1 MKIKY
6 KLVSTLQELFYELM
20 NDEILA
26 TIIRLQI
33 IGFHELISSGNHEI
47 NPLTAAITSL
57 VSQKLSHPW
66 LRGSQRPD
74 EKTLSTFPS
83 LTSSGNW
90 SSDFMIHF
98 MIAFLSL
105 EVLDFLILKLQLQ
118 KKRQQRRSPTRR
130 WKKYKLWLLSF

>member
-47 NPLTAAITSL
+47 NPLTAAI
-57 VSQKLSHPW
+57 
-66 LRGSQRPD
+66 
-74 EKTLSTFPS
+74 
-83 LTSSGNW
+83 
-90 SSDFMIHF
+90 I
-98 MIAFLSL
+98 
-105 EVLDFLILKLQLQ
+105 
-118 KKRQQRRSPTRR
+118 RR
-130 WKKYKLWLLSF
+130 KG